1 MELSYDKDKAVLSNE
16 RWDDAKIKCIRFQQS
31 SKTFD
36 QRDQPYKSLYEA
48 HFDYLEVLTSLRQ
61 MQLDYDSLLPK
72 QQAATTVPLDPPPVP
87 DFDNL

>member
-1 MELSYDKDKAVLSNE
+1 VELSFDKDKAVLSNE
-16 RWDDAKIKCIRFQQS
+16 LWDDAKTKCIRFQQP

-36 QRDQPYKSLYEA
+36 QRDKPYKPLYEA
-48 HFDYLEVLTSLRQ
+48 HFDYLEVLNSLKQ

-72 QQAATTVPLDPPPVP
+72 QQAAANVPLDPPPVP